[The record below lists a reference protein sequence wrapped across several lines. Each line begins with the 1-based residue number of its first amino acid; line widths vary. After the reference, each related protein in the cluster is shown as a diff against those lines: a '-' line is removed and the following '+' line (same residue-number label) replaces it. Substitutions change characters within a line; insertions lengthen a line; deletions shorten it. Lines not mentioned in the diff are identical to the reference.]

1 MSNGYRTLSQH
12 LNDLKKENFSLKLRI
27 YFLEER
33 MQQKYEDSREDV
45 YKRNIEL
52 KVDVESLKQE
62 LQEKQQLLDKALI
75 TAESLSNEAKLQR
88 QCQQRQQ
95 EIDHMQEIL
104 ETKIQLLQEEAK
116 LAKKEAEKMA
126 THAEAETIRC
136 QNLEKRL
143 KNFEKESEAHQSLKD
158 QQFFSEKERVIEQ
171 LTQALKSKEDHIA
184 QLTDENCMLTNRIGG
199 LEDQIQDLTNSLQQK
214 ENEAEF
220 FQDELSREK
229 LRIQQEM
236 QLAGS
241 VLENRMK
248 ELCRICARELSGN
261 QRKWIFH
268 TTTKLNLQVLLSHVL
283 GRELVRDGKGEF
295 ACSKCAFML
304 DRMYRFD
311 TVIAR
316 IEALSIER
324 LQKLLLEKDRL
335 RQCILTLY
343 RKNNTDESAL
353 ENKPMDCTVDISG
366 LPDVKYNALLQDDF
380 AYSSYESWAEH
391 EEQTLELQHHCHVSE
406 VSMHKSRKCCG
417 CSALRVA
424 DSDYEAVCK
433 VPRKLARSISCGPS
447 TRYSASVLGSI
458 CTEESTVMT
467 PVLEVFPA
475 ESNDDGTTVGPDVV
489 QKMSPASSEES
500 LDTTV
505 EIEQTVGKEEEIIKE
520 DQKSESWND
529 DHLIQH
535 TINGHLSKLDFALT
549 LVKTVEY
556 RPIKS
561 PQGSK
566 LPIMVKPRSV
576 GVSSKRV
583 LYDVSARL
591 PSSTEFPFRF
601 QELVPMQVQQMD
613 LSELDELW
621 EDVCVEYM
629 PFQFKN
635 LIEEQQSQLNQYECA
650 AGQCVSEL
658 QKAQLQVQSLQKK
671 VQETEAAN
679 KTLQEKLSEMESEL
693 RAIRQATQNQERTI
707 EAVTGK
713 STEVSGEILDTAQLQ
728 AQCIVLQN
736 SLFSHQLQ
744 LQKTQQVFRKSEHQ
758 IEELT
763 GVQNC
768 LRKDLQDAMQE
779 RDAAAKYNQ
788 ELASQL
794 QHIQDELQM
803 KEQQIKDAERTMQA
817 EVQFRDA
824 KIQRLNQALC
834 DKDHLVQE
842 YMEYL
847 EQHSPPEQSSGR
859 RDTLLDKLRARIK
872 ERDKALEKSIDE
884 KYRALEEKESEVH
897 QLQLALREKER
908 DQERLRCILSN
919 NEETITVGF
928 SVQKSLDSLMKIKD
942 IELEQAS
949 LTCSNLQW
957 FKQET
962 EEKHQRCLKDKDV
975 IISQL
980 EMSLKSRT
988 KEVEELTAVLLNK
1001 ISDGAEEVK
1010 RNLHVRLELKERMVE
1025 ELLTDR
1031 NQRMAEHEHDITN
1044 LLKSIEARD
1053 QQTKNSAEQLK
1064 KLIVEKN
1071 AEIQELRKRLNQSHR
1086 EICHLS
1092 RYKQQSGQS
1101 SESETDRLKH
1111 QLQEKESF
1119 ILELI
1124 QKNSYNP
1131 EEPMMSSRPNENAH
1145 HISEG
1150 VCERDCKLH
1159 KDLESIKEELHLVLR
1174 KERQAQLDVSSLQS
1188 VLANQNE
1195 EMKIKLSDI
1204 ETLSRTVQIKE
1215 ELVKLQRQIAEPSDL
1230 PVMEHL
1236 IMELEER
1243 LKASLKQGTKTP
1255 DNQDILEALV
1265 SEQVRLNDALKAE
1278 IQLYS
1283 SLVQLYTDSESSQ
1296 KGQALQ
1302 NELDAVQAL
1311 RLQLEE
1317 FLARTRDGFL
1327 ELEKTNRSQSDFGGH
1342 GTAEEEFD
1350 DSQSEF
1356 TDSIEDEE
1364 STNEKTYSPFFC
1376 QEVPIEKDAVRK
1388 DLSRGV
1394 IISERDMLELRSE
1407 LQEVKKQKNT
1417 VEGELKELK
1426 MQLETAGYESLA
1438 QMRSM
1443 LLSLK
1448 MENDK
1453 LKSVV
1458 ADVKGACEQKGNV
1471 ERLSMKGLREECRKL
1486 KDNQESIETAEGL
1499 QHEQH
1504 QLKRQVCGDEVAASS
1519 KQLVDGAH
1527 EIQLI
1532 KGKQGELGPA
1542 QGKRSASGVQLR
1554 ERGEK
1559 RRRGSRPFTLDL
1571 GDFITQNAIDSQQ
1584 SSRGHFWEYVE
1595 SSFHDETE
1603 QLRSELA
1610 LSQQESQELK
1620 EKLLVSEATVEAQAS
1635 QLKQYHTRL
1644 TETSVKQDSKQVQV
1658 DFQDLGYE
1666 TCERSENEAEREE
1679 ASSPD
1684 YEALDVHGRLFG
1696 LMDESHHPL
1705 SSGTFTSSLKA
1716 CAGLQDDTVS
1726 CKDVPVLHQHI
1737 QDLRAQL
1744 QRSEKVIRNLQ
1755 ARLRSVSVT
1764 SDYASSLER
1773 PHKVTWDFEASPA
1786 QSGLEEDEGWQSDGV
1801 GIPIAQPNKE
1811 LQELVSRVASLEA
1824 QLKTSRIEGKN
1835 GTAELKSAAWP
1846 GKYDSLIQ
1854 AQARELSHLRQKMRE
1869 SRGICHI
1876 LSQHLGDTTKSFE
1889 ELLRDNDIDYYMGQS
1904 FREQLAQNISLAERV
1919 SNKLSSRDRSE
1930 IDDKTGHELLALSLI
1945 SMAPLWKSMLSK
1957 SSPLYRESLFSFSLW
1972 EFRTQERELALVR
1985 KQLEWERRAL
1995 QKELEKLS
2003 KELQQKDKIIESL
2016 HAKLQ
2021 QRVDTPTSSRALSE
2035 TTDHS
2040 DRTSFLSDDHA
2051 STNDDLD
2058 GCSDVDAASEY
2069 TQEGQVCLE
2078 SPVQSCTDSHSHSGT
2093 MPQNSS
2099 ISSSSTAPNGAQH
2112 KTDPNMPCTKPDL
2125 SESSQAPKGF
2135 HSSPTSTT
2143 STCTHAQCH
2152 PNPSGPSGQFGNLPF
2167 DPRSTP
2173 GNPAYQSTPFS
2184 LAEVHQE
2191 LQMLQRQ
2198 LGERTDLIEEHL
2210 SEIRSL
2216 RQRLEDSI
2224 CTNDRLRKQLEERL
2238 SSAGRD
2244 TGPPTNIYIQ
2254 GLESASQ
2261 LSNENRSLKEENL
2274 SLQAKLNQTSRE
2286 SCAELKQLQEAVL
2299 SGRAEL
2305 KQAQMET
2312 EQWRDESRRL
2322 QAQSCEQQQEI
2333 QQLRQDKQAS
2343 HEQSN
2348 RLQHEVNLLQQQVTE
2363 SRQLLHTLQSE
2374 LQLYDRVY
2382 MSGGALSA
2390 YTGDGSYQGAVASSF
2405 ELNELL
2411 RDTRNLRLQL
2421 EHSIQENSSLRQQL
2435 EQQLDLCSARNSVRP
2450 SSINISTPVETGC
2463 RRQLFQ
2469 ESVPSP
2475 PVRDTGL
2482 FNPVSPFSA
2491 FSKSSEFN
2499 VEHANV
2505 KASEDAVKHT
2515 SALEGDAPDG
2525 SFASKNGRHVI
2536 GHVDDFSALQQQ
2548 ILEGKMLV
2556 HRMESLLQ
2564 SSLGSSFMSSN
2575 MSKEQSMKA
2584 EIQKLK
2590 QKIAE
2595 QEGNLQNAIEKLKN
2609 TSRTKESMEHFIV
2622 SQSDTTGV
2630 QAGNQGNWNFMNPHC
2645 HEPSRRK
2652 VGHRPTKKKEKNS
2665 QGLLQVVSY

>member
-1 MSNGYRTLSQH
+1 
-12 LNDLKKENFSLKLRI
+12 
-27 YFLEER
+27 
-33 MQQKYEDSREDV
+33 
-45 YKRNIEL
+45 
-52 KVDVESLKQE
+52 
-62 LQEKQQLLDKALI
+62 
-75 TAESLSNEAKLQR
+75 
-88 QCQQRQQ
+88 
-95 EIDHMQEIL
+95 
-104 ETKIQLLQEEAK
+104 
-116 LAKKEAEKMA
+116 
-126 THAEAETIRC
+126 
-136 QNLEKRL
+136 
-143 KNFEKESEAHQSLKD
+143 
-158 QQFFSEKERVIEQ
+158 
-171 LTQALKSKEDHIA
+171 
-184 QLTDENCMLTNRIGG
+184 
-199 LEDQIQDLTNSLQQK
+199 
-214 ENEAEF
+214 
-220 FQDELSREK
+220 
-229 LRIQQEM
+229 
-236 QLAGS
+236 
-241 VLENRMK
+241 MK

-304 DRMYRFD
+304 DRIYRFD

-366 LPDVKYNALLQDDF
+366 LPDVKYSALLQEDF

-458 CTEESTVMT
+458 CTEESTAMT

-475 ESNDDGTTVGPDVV
+475 ESNDDGTTVGLDVV

-529 DHLIQH
+529 DHLIQLSL
-535 TINGHLSKLDFALT
+535 NGHLSKLDFALT

-671 VQETEAAN
+671 IQETEAAN
-679 KTLQEKLSEMESEL
+679 TSLQEKLSEMESEL

-728 AQCIVLQN
+728 TQCIALQN
-736 SLFSHQLQ
+736 SLFSYQLQ
-744 LQKTQQVFRKSEHQ
+744 LQNTQQAFRKSEHQ

-779 RDAAAKYNQ
+779 RDTAAKYNQ

-794 QHIQDELQM
+794 QHIRDELQM
-803 KEQQIKDAERTMQA
+803 KEQQIKDAECTMQA

-824 KIQRLNQALC
+824 KIQRLNHALC
-834 DKDHLVQE
+834 DKDHLVQQ

-847 EQHSPPEQSSGR
+847 EQLSPPEQSSGR

-919 NEETITVGF
+919 NEETIT
-928 SVQKSLDSLMKIKD
+928 SLDSLMKIKD
-942 IELEQAS
+942 VELEQAS

-957 FKQET
+957 LKQET
-962 EEKHQRCLKDKDV
+962 EDKKQRCLKDKDV
-975 IISQL
+975 IIFQL

-988 KEVEELTAVLLNK
+988 KEVEELTSVLLNK

-1010 RNLHVRLELKERMVE
+1010 HNLHVRLELKERMVE
-1025 ELLTDR
+1025 ELLIDR
-1031 NQRMAEHEHDITN
+1031 NQHMAEHERDITN

-1064 KLIVEKN
+1064 KLIAEKN

-1101 SESETDRLKH
+1101 SESEIDRLKH

-1131 EEPMMSSRPNENAH
+1131 EEPMITSRPNENAH
-1145 HISEG
+1145 HISEEE
-1150 VCERDCKLH
+1150 CERDCKLH

-1174 KERQAQLDVSSLQS
+1174 KERQAQLDLSSLQS

-1195 EMKIKLSDI
+1195 EMKIKLADI

-1215 ELVKLQRQIAEPSDL
+1215 ELIKQLQRQIAEPSDL

-1236 IMELEER
+1236 FMELEDR
-1243 LKASLKQGTKTP
+1243 LKASLEQGTKNP

-1265 SEQVRLNDALKAE
+1265 SEQIRLNDALKAE
-1278 IQLYS
+1278 RQLYS
-1283 SLVQLYTDSESSQ
+1283 SLVQLYTNSESSQ

-1317 FLARTRDGFL
+1317 FLARTRDGVL
-1327 ELEKTNRSQSDFGGH
+1327 ELEKTNRSQPDFGGH

-1376 QEVPIEKDAVRK
+1376 QEVPIEKDAVSK
-1388 DLSRGV
+1388 NLSQGV

-1417 VEGELKELK
+1417 VECELKELK

-1471 ERLSMKGLREECRKL
+1471 ERLSMEGLREECRML
-1486 KDNQESIETAEGL
+1486 KDNQESFETAEGL
-1499 QHEQH
+1499 LHEQH
-1504 QLKRQVCGDEVAASS
+1504 RLKRQVCGDEVAASS

-1527 EIQLI
+1527 EIQQM
-1532 KGKQGELGPA
+1532 KAKQGELGPA

-1571 GDFITQNAIDSQQ
+1571 GDFITQNTTDSQQ
-1584 SSRGHFWEYVE
+1584 SSRGHFWEYME

-1635 QLKQYHTRL
+1635 QLKQYHTLL

-1679 ASSPD
+1679 ANSPD
-1684 YEALDVHGRLFG
+1684 YEALDVHGNLFG

-1705 SSGTFTSSLKA
+1705 SSGTFTTSLKA
-1716 CAGLQDDTVS
+1716 CAGFQDDTVS
-1726 CKDVPVLHQHI
+1726 CKDVPVLQQHI

-1786 QSGLEEDEGWQSDGV
+1786 QSGLEEDEGWQSDGI

-1835 GTAELKSAAWP
+1835 GTAELKSATWP

-1930 IDDKTGHELLALSLI
+1930 IDDKTGHELLAL
-1945 SMAPLWKSMLSK
+1945 
-1957 SSPLYRESLFSFSLW
+1957 R
-1972 EFRTQERELALVR
+1972 
-1985 KQLEWERRAL
+1985 
-1995 QKELEKLS
+1995 LS

-2093 MPQNSS
+2093 MPQNPS

-2198 LGERTDLIEEHL
+2198 LGETSRHNIPHLKPLPHSTSFPEQPLAESSGFVPSSHHPYHQIQFGNTSNGKDGLIADADLRNAAGVWDMSHLLRPTRNCHFGDVSSGSSGYQSGINHTGTDLIEEHL

-2254 GLESASQ
+2254 GLESVSQ
-2261 LSNENRSLKEENL
+2261 LSNENRALKEENL

-2299 SGRAEL
+2299 SRRAEL
-2305 KQAQMET
+2305 KQAQMEA

-2333 QQLRQDKQAS
+2333 QQLKQDKQAS

-2348 RLQHEVNLLQQQVTE
+2348 RLQHEVNLLQQQVSE

-2390 YTGDGSYQGAVASSF
+2390 YAGDGSYQGAVASSF

-2421 EHSIQENSSLRQQL
+2421 EHGIQENSSLRQQL

-2482 FNPVSPFSA
+2482 FNPVSA

-2575 MSKEQSMKA
+2575 MSKDLNYSSITKLLGSTKTLRQVLEEATALLKMFWRAALPSTDSCMQHARKEQSMKA

-2622 SQSDTTGV
+2622 SQLSRTRDVLKKARSNLEKNEYRMSSSNSCSPYSGKADTTGV
-2630 QAGNQGNWNFMNPHC
+2630 HAGNQGNWNFMNPHC

>member
-1 MSNGYRTLSQH
+1 
-12 LNDLKKENFSLKLRI
+12 
-27 YFLEER
+27 
-33 MQQKYEDSREDV
+33 
-45 YKRNIEL
+45 
-52 KVDVESLKQE
+52 
-62 LQEKQQLLDKALI
+62 
-75 TAESLSNEAKLQR
+75 
-88 QCQQRQQ
+88 
-95 EIDHMQEIL
+95 
-104 ETKIQLLQEEAK
+104 
-116 LAKKEAEKMA
+116 
-126 THAEAETIRC
+126 
-136 QNLEKRL
+136 
-143 KNFEKESEAHQSLKD
+143 
-158 QQFFSEKERVIEQ
+158 
-171 LTQALKSKEDHIA
+171 
-184 QLTDENCMLTNRIGG
+184 
-199 LEDQIQDLTNSLQQK
+199 
-214 ENEAEF
+214 
-220 FQDELSREK
+220 
-229 LRIQQEM
+229 
-236 QLAGS
+236 
-241 VLENRMK
+241 MK

-919 NEETITVGF
+919 NEETIT
-928 SVQKSLDSLMKIKD
+928 SLDSLMKIKD

-1215 ELVKLQRQIAEPSDL
+1215 ELVKQLQRQIAEPSDL

-1930 IDDKTGHELLALSLI
+1930 IDDKTGHELLAL
-1945 SMAPLWKSMLSK
+1945 
-1957 SSPLYRESLFSFSLW
+1957 R
-1972 EFRTQERELALVR
+1972 
-1985 KQLEWERRAL
+1985 
-1995 QKELEKLS
+1995 LS

-2198 LGERTDLIEEHL
+2198 LGETSRHNIPHLKPLPHSTSFSEQPLAESSGFMPSSHHPYHQIQFGNNSNGKDGLIAEADLLNAAGVWDMSHLLRPTRNCHFGDVSSGSSGYQSGINHTGTDLIEEHL

-2575 MSKEQSMKA
+2575 MSKDLNYSSITKLLGSTKTLRQVLEEATALLKMFWRAALPSTDSCMQHARKEQSMKA

-2622 SQSDTTGV
+2622 SQLSRTRDVLKKARSNLELFQKNEYRISSSNSCSPYSADTTGV

>member
-1 MSNGYRTLSQH
+1 
-12 LNDLKKENFSLKLRI
+12 
-27 YFLEER
+27 
-33 MQQKYEDSREDV
+33 
-45 YKRNIEL
+45 
-52 KVDVESLKQE
+52 
-62 LQEKQQLLDKALI
+62 
-75 TAESLSNEAKLQR
+75 
-88 QCQQRQQ
+88 
-95 EIDHMQEIL
+95 
-104 ETKIQLLQEEAK
+104 
-116 LAKKEAEKMA
+116 
-126 THAEAETIRC
+126 
-136 QNLEKRL
+136 
-143 KNFEKESEAHQSLKD
+143 
-158 QQFFSEKERVIEQ
+158 
-171 LTQALKSKEDHIA
+171 
-184 QLTDENCMLTNRIGG
+184 
-199 LEDQIQDLTNSLQQK
+199 
-214 ENEAEF
+214 
-220 FQDELSREK
+220 
-229 LRIQQEM
+229 
-236 QLAGS
+236 
-241 VLENRMK
+241 MK

-919 NEETITVGF
+919 NEETIT
-928 SVQKSLDSLMKIKD
+928 SLDSLMKIKD

-1215 ELVKLQRQIAEPSDL
+1215 ELVKQLQRQIAEPSDL

-1930 IDDKTGHELLALSLI
+1930 IDDKTGHELLAL
-1945 SMAPLWKSMLSK
+1945 
-1957 SSPLYRESLFSFSLW
+1957 R
-1972 EFRTQERELALVR
+1972 
-1985 KQLEWERRAL
+1985 
-1995 QKELEKLS
+1995 LS

-2125 SESSQAPKGF
+2125 SESSQAPKASRHNIPHLKPLPHSTSFSEQPLAESSGF
-2135 HSSPTSTT
+2135 MPSS
-2143 STCTHAQCH
+2143 HH
-2152 PNPSGPSGQFGNLPF
+2152 PYHQIQFGNNSNGKDGLIAEADLLNAAGVWDMSHLLRPTRNCHF
-2167 DPRSTP
+2167 GDVSS
-2173 GNPAYQSTPFS
+2173 GSSGYQSGINHT
-2184 LAEVHQE
+2184 
-2191 LQMLQRQ
+2191 
-2198 LGERTDLIEEHL
+2198 GTDLIEEHL

-2575 MSKEQSMKA
+2575 MSKDLNYSSITKLLGSTKTLRQVLEEATALLKMFWRAALPSTDSCMQHARKEQSMKA

-2622 SQSDTTGV
+2622 SQLSRTRDVLKKARSNLELFQKNEYRISSSNSCSPYSADTTGV

>member
-1 MSNGYRTLSQH
+1 MSGYLYRGRDHLKNREKASGSMSHVAAFLSDETEKGPPLQTHTLREFEKH

-236 QLAGS
+236 Q
-241 VLENRMK
+241 
-248 ELCRICARELSGN
+248 
-261 QRKWIFH
+261 
-268 TTTKLNLQVLLSHVL
+268 
-283 GRELVRDGKGEF
+283 
-295 ACSKCAFML
+295 
-304 DRMYRFD
+304 
-311 TVIAR
+311 
-316 IEALSIER
+316 
-324 LQKLLLEKDRL
+324 
-335 RQCILTLY
+335 
-343 RKNNTDESAL
+343 
-353 ENKPMDCTVDISG
+353 
-366 LPDVKYNALLQDDF
+366 
-380 AYSSYESWAEH
+380 
-391 EEQTLELQHHCHVSE
+391 
-406 VSMHKSRKCCG
+406 
-417 CSALRVA
+417 
-424 DSDYEAVCK
+424 
-433 VPRKLARSISCGPS
+433 
-447 TRYSASVLGSI
+447 
-458 CTEESTVMT
+458 
-467 PVLEVFPA
+467 
-475 ESNDDGTTVGPDVV
+475 
-489 QKMSPASSEES
+489 
-500 LDTTV
+500 
-505 EIEQTVGKEEEIIKE
+505 
-520 DQKSESWND
+520 
-529 DHLIQH
+529 
-535 TINGHLSKLDFALT
+535 
-549 LVKTVEY
+549 
-556 RPIKS
+556 
-561 PQGSK
+561 
-566 LPIMVKPRSV
+566 
-576 GVSSKRV
+576 
-583 LYDVSARL
+583 
-591 PSSTEFPFRF
+591 
-601 QELVPMQVQQMD
+601 
-613 LSELDELW
+613 
-621 EDVCVEYM
+621 
-629 PFQFKN
+629 N

-919 NEETITVGF
+919 NEETIT
-928 SVQKSLDSLMKIKD
+928 SLDSLMKIKD

-1215 ELVKLQRQIAEPSDL
+1215 ELVKQLQRQIAEPSDL

-1930 IDDKTGHELLALSLI
+1930 IDDKTGHELLAL
-1945 SMAPLWKSMLSK
+1945 
-1957 SSPLYRESLFSFSLW
+1957 R
-1972 EFRTQERELALVR
+1972 
-1985 KQLEWERRAL
+1985 
-1995 QKELEKLS
+1995 LS

-2198 LGERTDLIEEHL
+2198 LGETSRHNIPHLKPLPHSTSFSEQPLAESSGFMPSSHHPYHQIQFGNNSNGKDGLIAEADLLNAAGVWDMSHLLRPTRNCHFGDVSSGSSGYQSGINHTGTDLIEEHL

-2575 MSKEQSMKA
+2575 MSKDLNYSSITKLLGSTKTLRQVLEEATALLKMFWRAALPSTDSCMQHARKEQSMKA

-2622 SQSDTTGV
+2622 SQLSRTRDVLKKARSNLELFQKNEYRISSSNSCSPYSADTTGV

>member
-1 MSNGYRTLSQH
+1 MQRAQSWGTAQRDHLKNREKASGSMSHIAAFLSDETEKGPPLQTHTLREFEKH

-126 THAEAETIRC
+126 THAEAETLRC

-143 KNFEKESEAHQSLKD
+143 KDFEKESEAHQSLKD

-236 QLAGS
+236 Q
-241 VLENRMK
+241 
-248 ELCRICARELSGN
+248 
-261 QRKWIFH
+261 
-268 TTTKLNLQVLLSHVL
+268 
-283 GRELVRDGKGEF
+283 
-295 ACSKCAFML
+295 
-304 DRMYRFD
+304 
-311 TVIAR
+311 
-316 IEALSIER
+316 
-324 LQKLLLEKDRL
+324 
-335 RQCILTLY
+335 
-343 RKNNTDESAL
+343 
-353 ENKPMDCTVDISG
+353 
-366 LPDVKYNALLQDDF
+366 
-380 AYSSYESWAEH
+380 
-391 EEQTLELQHHCHVSE
+391 
-406 VSMHKSRKCCG
+406 
-417 CSALRVA
+417 
-424 DSDYEAVCK
+424 
-433 VPRKLARSISCGPS
+433 
-447 TRYSASVLGSI
+447 
-458 CTEESTVMT
+458 
-467 PVLEVFPA
+467 
-475 ESNDDGTTVGPDVV
+475 
-489 QKMSPASSEES
+489 
-500 LDTTV
+500 
-505 EIEQTVGKEEEIIKE
+505 
-520 DQKSESWND
+520 
-529 DHLIQH
+529 
-535 TINGHLSKLDFALT
+535 
-549 LVKTVEY
+549 
-556 RPIKS
+556 
-561 PQGSK
+561 
-566 LPIMVKPRSV
+566 
-576 GVSSKRV
+576 
-583 LYDVSARL
+583 
-591 PSSTEFPFRF
+591 
-601 QELVPMQVQQMD
+601 
-613 LSELDELW
+613 
-621 EDVCVEYM
+621 
-629 PFQFKN
+629 N

-671 VQETEAAN
+671 IQETEAAN
-679 KTLQEKLSEMESEL
+679 TSLQEKLSEMESEL

-728 AQCIVLQN
+728 TQCIALQN
-736 SLFSHQLQ
+736 SLFSYQLQ
-744 LQKTQQVFRKSEHQ
+744 LQNTQQAFRKSEHQ

-779 RDAAAKYNQ
+779 RDTAAKYNQ

-794 QHIQDELQM
+794 QHIRDELQM
-803 KEQQIKDAERTMQA
+803 KEQQIKDAECTMQA

-824 KIQRLNQALC
+824 KIQRLNHALC
-834 DKDHLVQE
+834 DKDHLVQQ

-847 EQHSPPEQSSGR
+847 EQLSPPEQSSGR

-919 NEETITVGF
+919 NEETIT
-928 SVQKSLDSLMKIKD
+928 SLDSLMKIKD
-942 IELEQAS
+942 VELEQAS

-957 FKQET
+957 LKQET
-962 EEKHQRCLKDKDV
+962 EDKKQRCLKDKDV
-975 IISQL
+975 IIFQL

-988 KEVEELTAVLLNK
+988 KEVEELTSVLLNK

-1010 RNLHVRLELKERMVE
+1010 HNLHVRLELKERMVE
-1025 ELLTDR
+1025 ELLIDR
-1031 NQRMAEHEHDITN
+1031 NQHMAEHERDITN

-1064 KLIVEKN
+1064 KLIAEKN

-1101 SESETDRLKH
+1101 SESEIDRLKH

-1131 EEPMMSSRPNENAH
+1131 EEPMITSRPNENAH
-1145 HISEG
+1145 HISEEE
-1150 VCERDCKLH
+1150 CERDCKLH

-1174 KERQAQLDVSSLQS
+1174 KERQAQLDLSSLQS

-1195 EMKIKLSDI
+1195 EMKIKLADI

-1215 ELVKLQRQIAEPSDL
+1215 ELIKQLQRQIAEPSDL

-1236 IMELEER
+1236 FMELEDR
-1243 LKASLKQGTKTP
+1243 LKASLEQGTKNP

-1265 SEQVRLNDALKAE
+1265 SEQIRLNDALKAE
-1278 IQLYS
+1278 RQLYS
-1283 SLVQLYTDSESSQ
+1283 SLVQLYTNSESSQ

-1317 FLARTRDGFL
+1317 FLARTRDGVL
-1327 ELEKTNRSQSDFGGH
+1327 ELEKTNRSQPDFGGH

-1376 QEVPIEKDAVRK
+1376 QEVPIEKDAVSK
-1388 DLSRGV
+1388 NLSQGV

-1417 VEGELKELK
+1417 VECELKELK

-1471 ERLSMKGLREECRKL
+1471 ERLSMEGLREECRML
-1486 KDNQESIETAEGL
+1486 KDNQESFETAEGL
-1499 QHEQH
+1499 LHEQH
-1504 QLKRQVCGDEVAASS
+1504 RLKRQVCGDEVAASS

-1527 EIQLI
+1527 EIQQM
-1532 KGKQGELGPA
+1532 KAKQGELGPA

-1571 GDFITQNAIDSQQ
+1571 GDFITQNTTDSQQ
-1584 SSRGHFWEYVE
+1584 SSRGHFWEYME

-1635 QLKQYHTRL
+1635 QLKQYHTLL

-1679 ASSPD
+1679 ANSPD
-1684 YEALDVHGRLFG
+1684 YEALDVHGNLFG

-1705 SSGTFTSSLKA
+1705 SSGTFTTSLKA
-1716 CAGLQDDTVS
+1716 CAGFQDDTVS
-1726 CKDVPVLHQHI
+1726 CKDVPVLQQHI

-1786 QSGLEEDEGWQSDGV
+1786 QSGLEEDEGWQSDGI

-1835 GTAELKSAAWP
+1835 GTAELKSATWP

-1930 IDDKTGHELLALSLI
+1930 IDDKTGHELLAL
-1945 SMAPLWKSMLSK
+1945 
-1957 SSPLYRESLFSFSLW
+1957 R
-1972 EFRTQERELALVR
+1972 
-1985 KQLEWERRAL
+1985 
-1995 QKELEKLS
+1995 LS

-2078 SPVQSCTDSHSHSGT
+2078 SPVQSCTASRHNIPHLKPLPHSTSF
-2093 MPQNSS
+2093 PEQPL
-2099 ISSSSTAPNGAQH
+2099 A
-2112 KTDPNMPCTKPDL
+2112 
-2125 SESSQAPKGF
+2125 ESSGF
-2135 HSSPTSTT
+2135 VPSS
-2143 STCTHAQCH
+2143 HH
-2152 PNPSGPSGQFGNLPF
+2152 PYHQIQFGNTSNGKDGLIADADLRNAAGVWDMSHLLRPTRNCHF
-2167 DPRSTP
+2167 GDVSS
-2173 GNPAYQSTPFS
+2173 GSSGYQSGINHT
-2184 LAEVHQE
+2184 
-2191 LQMLQRQ
+2191 
-2198 LGERTDLIEEHL
+2198 GTDLIEEHL

-2254 GLESASQ
+2254 GLESVSQ
-2261 LSNENRSLKEENL
+2261 LSNENRALKEENL

-2299 SGRAEL
+2299 SRRAEL
-2305 KQAQMET
+2305 KQAQMEA

-2333 QQLRQDKQAS
+2333 QQLKQDKQAS

-2348 RLQHEVNLLQQQVTE
+2348 RLQHEVNLLQQQVSE

-2390 YTGDGSYQGAVASSF
+2390 YAGDGSYQGAVASSF

-2421 EHSIQENSSLRQQL
+2421 EHGIQENSSLRQQL

-2482 FNPVSPFSA
+2482 FNPVSA

-2575 MSKEQSMKA
+2575 MSKDLNYSSITKLLGSTKTLRQVLEEATALLKMFWRAALPSTDSCMQHARKEQSMKA

-2622 SQSDTTGV
+2622 SQLSRTRDVLKKARSNLEKNEYRMSSSNSCSPYSGKADTTGV
-2630 QAGNQGNWNFMNPHC
+2630 HAGNQGNWNFMNPHC